1 MSEVSVREV
10 VGEWRVSVRAGGHSP
25 WMRVFDSEASANAF
39 AQAQRARLGLAA
51 TPLLEKEL
59 AGAEEL

>member
-1 MSEVSVREV
+1 MDDVSVREV
-10 VGEWRVSVRAGGHSP
+10 LGEWRVSVREGGHSP
-25 WMRVFDSEASANAF
+25 WMRVFDSGASATAF
-39 AQAQRARLGLAA
+39 AQAQRARLGLTA